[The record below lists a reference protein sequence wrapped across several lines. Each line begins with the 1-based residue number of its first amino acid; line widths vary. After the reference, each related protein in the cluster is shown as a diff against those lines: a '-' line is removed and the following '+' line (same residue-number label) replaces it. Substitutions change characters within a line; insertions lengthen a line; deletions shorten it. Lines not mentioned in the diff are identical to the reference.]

1 MSQEPVSRQ
10 LFDHVAAT
18 YDAHRPHYPG
28 GLFDVLESAMGQPL
42 LRAEVLDVGAG
53 TGIATRELAGRGAK
67 VVAVDPG
74 PGVLA
79 LLRARST
86 SRVRPVVGDGNALPL
101 RDAAFDLVT
110 YAQSWHWTD
119 PERSVPEAVRVL
131 HDRGVLAVF
140 WNLLLADGFSWWERF
155 AGSCERLCVSYDRR
169 TRDTDWGAQLDAS
182 GLFRWVR
189 LVEIPWTRE
198 VSVEGFVADYS
209 SHSYV
214 ADLSVDDQALV
225 LGELHD
231 DLSAAFPDG
240 RAQLPYVTRVWVAR
254 R

>member
-1 MSQEPVSRQ
+1 MTARQ
-10 LFDHVAAT
+10 LFDHVAAA
-18 YDAHRPHYPG
+18 YDAHRPDYPG
-28 GLFDVLESAMGQPL
+28 ELFDALESALGQPL

-53 TGIATRELAGRGAK
+53 TGIATRAMAGRGAN

-74 PGVLA
+74 PGVLS

-101 RDAAFDLVT
+101 RAAMFDLVT

-119 PERSVPEAVRVL
+119 PARSVPEAARVL

-140 WNLLLADGFSWWERF
+140 WNLLMADGFSWWERF
-155 AGSCERLCVSYDRR
+155 AGSCERLCESYDRR
-169 TRDTDWGAQLDAS
+169 TRDTDWGVELERS
-182 GLFRWVR
+182 GEFRWVR
-189 LVEIPWTRE
+189 RLEIPWTRE
-198 VSVEGFVADYS
+198 ISVDAFVGDYS

-214 ADLSVDDQALV
+214 ADLAPSDRTAV
-225 LGELHD
+225 LGALRD
-231 DLSAAFPDG
+231 DLVEVFPDG
-240 RAQLPYVTRVWVAR
+240 HARLPYITRTWVAR

>member
-1 MSQEPVSRQ
+1 VTGTARQ
-10 LFDHVAAT
+10 LFDHVAVA
-18 YDAHRPHYPG
+18 YDAHRPDYPG
-28 GLFDVLESAMGQPL
+28 ELFDALESALGQPL

-53 TGIATRELAGRGAK
+53 TGIATRALAGRGAN

-74 PGVLA
+74 PGVLSV
-79 LLRARST
+79 LRARST

-101 RDAAFDLVT
+101 RDATFDLVT

-119 PERSVPEAVRVL
+119 PERSVPEAARVL

-140 WNLLLADGFSWWERF
+140 WNLLMADGFSWWGRF

-169 TRDTDWGAQLDAS
+169 TRDTDWGAELESS
-182 GLFRWVR
+182 GEFRWVR
-189 LVEIPWTRE
+189 RVEIPWTRDI
-198 VSVEGFVADYS
+198 SVDAFVGDYS

-214 ADLSVDDQALV
+214 ADLAPTDRMSV
-225 LGELHD
+225 LGALRD
-231 DLSAAFPDG
+231 DLVEAFPDG
-240 RAQLPYVTRVWVAR
+240 HARLPYITRTWVAR

>member
-1 MSQEPVSRQ
+1 MPRQ

-18 YDAHRPHYPG
+18 YDAHRPDYPG
-28 GLFDVLESAMGQPL
+28 ELFDALESALGQPL

-53 TGIATRELAGRGAK
+53 TGIATRAMAGRGAN

-74 PGVLA
+74 PVVLS

-101 RDAAFDLVT
+101 RDATFDLVT

-119 PERSVPEAVRVL
+119 PERSVPEAARVL
-131 HDRGVLAVF
+131 HDRGVLAIF
-140 WNLLLADGFSWWERF
+140 WNLLQADGFSWWERF
-155 AGSCERLCVSYDRR
+155 AGSCERLCVSYDGGRH
-169 TRDTDWGAQLDAS
+169 DIDWGAVLEES
-182 GLFRWVR
+182 GRFRWVR
-189 LVEIPWTRE
+189 RVDIPWTRE
-198 VSVEGFVADYS
+198 VPVDGFVADYS

-214 ADLSVDDQALV
+214 ADLSATDQALV
-225 LGELHD
+225 LGQLRD
-231 DLSAAFPDG
+231 DLAAVFPDG
-240 RAQLPYVTRVWVAR
+240 RARLPYVTRMWVAR